1 MNYEF
6 RRNDMNKIKKN
17 ERKQPL
23 SKKLNFSEV
32 KAMNQK
38 YELDNIDDLWY
49 FVKSKK
55 NRWIMGSA
63 H

>member
-1 MNYEF
+1 
-6 RRNDMNKIKKN
+6 MNKIKEN

-32 KAMNQK
+32 KTMNQK

-55 NRWIMGSA
+55 NRWIIGSA

>member
-1 MNYEF
+1 
-6 RRNDMNKIKKN
+6 
-17 ERKQPL
+17 
-23 SKKLNFSEV
+23 
-32 KAMNQK
+32 MNQK